1 MNSKKFDSWG
11 KLREKGCLKWLL
23 QSTLTAGFVYS
34 VLHVALFYPSSDAHS
49 FNQFLSENA
58 LNYIFYT
65 VGMFF
70 AFWGVWLYTESK
82 YQKESKRRNRA

>member
-34 VLHVALFYPSSDAHS
+34 VLNVALFYPSSDAHS
-49 FNQFLSENA
+49 LNHFLSENA
-58 LNYIFYT
+58 PNYILYT
-65 VGMFF
+65 VCTFF
-70 AFWGVWLYTESK
+70 MFWGFWLYAESK
-82 YQKESKRRNRA
+82 YQKESKRRNRL